1 MRTAN
6 TTAPPAT
13 RPPVATRLPVAAATT
28 AASAARASSPRNGAG
43 AVRPPS
49 PKPRPP
55 PASCATV
62 TRTDSAA
69 SLAPTVLNGASSR
82 PQPEA
87 DVAKNILAGL
97 RAAAL
102 KEPSAAIGELKRLHS
117 CLVGASG
124 SSALLALEDACRQ
137 PLATAAAQAHRGER
151 PPRGALV
158 GRAAVADAV
167 SGSPCA
173 DAAAAAA
180 AAPSAAP
187 PAAPRGGREPLS
199 APSGQEKALALR
211 LGAQQREL
219 QQLALQQKR
228 LMQRNRE
235 LQAECDRKGAEIARL
250 SRSSPRA
257 SSADDRPPS
266 PSGRRAPSA
275 RALPPAAAAPSPAPT
290 GSPCAAAAAAASAP
304 RAPSPR
310 AQPPPQKPPS
320 KEAAT
325 QRTPPGSPEPQSPN
339 GGGGAS
345 AASMEA
351 VKAARQELVAL
362 RAELEVTSNDVHALL
377 ECTPSFVCALSPLG
391 IVTGWNR
398 AATELS
404 GLKAEEVLNR
414 HLVETYVPVTAQEA
428 AADAMERAFSATT
441 SEPLAW
447 EPSEPFE
454 LHLSR
459 GGGGGGA
466 AAPTKLQVRAF
477 ARRRG
482 DGMAVG
488 LLLLQ
493 DDQEQQNEALLA
505 RTAGDRRVA
514 ELMAVVALR
523 DDELEHLEADIDG
536 LRAELQRH
544 WGATP
549 GEKWTPQRRAASPTN
564 GGARRISFSDANAVA
579 TFSRGSSP
587 RSFAKRT
594 QHAELREAHQR
605 SSGNQP
611 ARGGGRPPPVRT

>member
-1 MRTAN
+1 M
-6 TTAPPAT
+6 
-13 RPPVATRLPVAAATT
+13 
-28 AASAARASSPRNGAG
+28 
-43 AVRPPS
+43 
-49 PKPRPP
+49 
-55 PASCATV
+55 
-62 TRTDSAA
+62 
-69 SLAPTVLNGASSR
+69 
-82 PQPEA
+82 
-87 DVAKNILAGL
+87 
-97 RAAAL
+97 
-102 KEPSAAIGELKRLHS
+102 
-117 CLVGASG
+117 
-124 SSALLALEDACRQ
+124 
-137 PLATAAAQAHRGER
+137 
-151 PPRGALV
+151 
-158 GRAAVADAV
+158 
-167 SGSPCA
+167 
-173 DAAAAAA
+173 
-180 AAPSAAP
+180 
-187 PAAPRGGREPLS
+187 
-199 APSGQEKALALR
+199 
-211 LGAQQREL
+211 
-219 QQLALQQKR
+219 
-228 LMQRNRE
+228 
-235 LQAECDRKGAEIARL
+235 
-250 SRSSPRA
+250 
-257 SSADDRPPS
+257 
-266 PSGRRAPSA
+266 
-275 RALPPAAAAPSPAPT
+275 
-290 GSPCAAAAAAASAP
+290 
-304 RAPSPR
+304 
-310 AQPPPQKPPS
+310 
-320 KEAAT
+320 
-325 QRTPPGSPEPQSPN
+325 
-339 GGGGAS
+339 
-345 AASMEA
+345 
-351 VKAARQELVAL
+351 
-362 RAELEVTSNDVHALL
+362 
-377 ECTPSFVCALSPLG
+377 
-391 IVTGWNR
+391 
-398 AATELS
+398 
-404 GLKAEEVLNR
+404 LNR